1 MERTGVRMIFLRL
14 CQHVER
20 WTGRSTWPTRVKRG
34 SFSPSSSFAGDEG
47 ADGRG
52 VVASCSNGSGFFLCL
67 RLVAGGDGGG
77 LGGRW

>member
-1 MERTGVRMIFLRL
+1 MKRTGVRTIFSRL
-14 CQHVER
+14 CEHIER
-20 WTGRSTWPTRVKRG
+20 SARGSTWLTRVKRDSL
-34 SFSPSSSFAGDEG
+34 SFSNSFAGDEG